1 MTTDRALELAEAAL
15 HEQRYS
21 YGRMSRNYLQEVEEA
36 LRELSALRDALPNIG
51 RLHAS

>member
-15 HEQRYS
+15 HEKRHS
-21 YGRMSRNYLQEVEEA
+21 YGRMSRNYLQEIDDA
-36 LRELSALRDALPNIG
+36 LREISALRLALPDMG